1 VQICQQIVNTNMQHA
16 LGEQEV
22 AKRPFQRRNGSQ
34 NGHIFL
40 SQIGPKPARVS
51 MIVGYFEI
59 FLDIP

>member
-1 VQICQQIVNTNMQHA
+1 MQHA